1 MANTQN
7 RGKNVKNRIVI
18 TNMTPQQL
26 EHVRRESQWRGI
38 SMAVYI
44 KMLINEA
51 MGGGGVGEGDMKDE
65 GSKENR

>member
-51 MGGGGVGEGDMKDE
+51 MCGGAGGGDVKKEGN
-65 GSKENR
+65 KENR